1 MVTHHEFIFYIV
13 ISFINLVCGDKIMNI
28 KNCFSCKIEKPID
41 QFYKGHRSC
50 MICRQKINKEHRL
63 NNKEKYSERTY
74 KKNNSEI
81 GFLNKKLST
90 LFAPSIIKTRGFT
103 PECTKE
109 EIKKYFY
116 EYVEKYGRNCFY
128 CREPWTYISTKH
140 NIGNGRGLPKGT
152 HLKKYIKNLSFDRL
166 NSSKTY
172 TIDNLVFCCTECNLS
187 KKDIS
192 FKMIRRLYEI
202 ITERNL

>member
-1 MVTHHEFIFYIV
+1 MVYD
-13 ISFINLVCGDKIMNI
+13 CKIMM
-28 KNCFSCKIEKPID
+28 KKCTKCGIEKPID
-41 QFYKGHRSC
+41 QFYKGHRNC
-50 MICRQKINKEHRL
+50 IICRQKINKEHRL
-63 NNKEKYSERTY
+63 NNKEKYSIRIY

-81 GFLNKKLST
+81 GFLNKKIST
-90 LFAPSIIKTRGFT
+90 LFAPSIIKNRGFP

-128 CREPWTYISTKH
+128 CKEHWTYISNKH
-140 NIGNGRGLPKGT
+140 EVGNGKKGFPKGT
-152 HLKKYIKNLSFDRL
+152 QLKKYMKNLSFDRL
-166 NSSKTY
+166 DSSKTY